1 MYVENVPVPGGELR
15 LARFGSGPR
24 LIIAVHGITASLM
37 AWAAVGE
44 ALPEGW
50 TLAAMDLRGR
60 GHSRDVPGPF
70 GLQAHA
76 DDVGRVAEHL
86 GADETTVLT
95 GHSMGAYVAVLQSV
109 QRTYAKTVLVDGGLP
124 LPLPPGLDVDQT
136 LEATLGPAL
145 TRLSQIFPDEDSYVA
160 FFQQHPALQDWSP
173 AVDRYVRYDVLPVES
188 GVRSRAVEKAVRAD
202 GRWLLSETA
211 AISAALH
218 AIGHPLSLIRA
229 PRGLLNQEVG
239 LLPDPL
245 AEAWRAELP
254 ALADEVVPDCNHY
267 TIAFDPRCVR
277 VLVER
282 LTDIRQ

>member
-15 LARFGSGPR
+15 LARFGTGPR

-44 ALPEGW
+44 ALPDGW

-70 GLQAHA
+70 GLQRHA
-76 DDVGRVAEHL
+76 EDVEHVARHL
-86 GADETTVLT
+86 GADGTTVLT
-95 GHSMGAYVAVLQSV
+95 GHSMGAYVAVLHSV
-109 QRTYAKTVLVDGGLP
+109 ERAYARTVLVDGGLP
-124 LPLPPGLDVDQT
+124 LPLPPGVDVDQA

-145 TRLSQIFPDEDSYVA
+145 TRLSQIFPNEDSYVA
-160 FFQQHPALQDWSP
+160 FFKQHPALQDWSP
-173 AVDRYVRYDVLPVES
+173 AIERYVRYDALPVE
-188 GVRSRAVEKAVRAD
+188 GGIRSRAAEPAVRED
-202 GRWLLSETA
+202 GRWLLSEPA
-211 AISAALH
+211 AIGAALH
-218 AIGHPLSLIRA
+218 AVRHPLSLVRA

-239 LLPDPL
+239 LLPDAL
-245 AEAWRAELP
+245 AAEWVNELP
-254 ALADEVVPDCNHY
+254 ELRDELVPDCNHY

-277 VLVER
+277 ILVEH

>member
-15 LARFGSGPR
+15 LATFGAGPR

-44 ALPEGW
+44 ALPDGW
-50 TLAAMDLRGR
+50 RLAAMDLRGR

-70 GLQAHA
+70 GLRSHA
-76 DDVGRVAEHL
+76 DDVERVARHL
-86 GADETTVLT
+86 GADGTTVLA
-95 GHSMGAYVAVLQSV
+95 GHSMGAYVAVLHSV

-124 LPLPPGLDVDQT
+124 LPLPPGRDVDET

-160 FFQQHPALQDWSP
+160 FFKQHPALQDWSP
-173 AVDRYVRYDVLPVES
+173 AVERYVRYDALPVE
-188 GVRSRAVEKAVRAD
+188 GGTRSRAVEGAVRED

-211 AISAALH
+211 AIGAALH
-218 AIGHPLSLIRA
+218 AVRHPLSLIRA

-239 LLPDPL
+239 LLPDAL
-245 AEAWRAELP
+245 TAAWAEDLP
-254 ALADEVVPDCNHY
+254 GLHEEVVPDCNHY
-267 TIAFDPRCVR
+267 TIVFDPRCVR
-277 VLVER
+277 VLVEH